1 MAHYF
6 CNWQCWDIELQQGK
20 AHFSNF
26 VRKWKKQE
34 AAPKRKWIPLNV
46 NRLIQNNLLS
56 FIFHLCCLFCHMPL
70 CVCVCMCWSVQVL
83 GWIRNGESMLTANTT
98 NAGSLSEAEQLQ
110 REHEQFQLAIEVHTY
125 IHTFSLI
132 GSAGGSFVRLRYA
145 VIWRLILNMNP
156 CLHHYLQLGNYF
168 GLISNRSFI

>member
-56 FIFHLCCLFCHMPL
+56 FIFHLCCLFLSHVA
-70 CVCVCMCWSVQVL
+70 VCVCLYVL
-83 GWIRNGESMLTANTT
+83 ICAGAGLDSQRWIHAHGEHNECRVPIWGGTT
-98 NAGSLSEAEQLQ
+98 SERAWTISACH
-110 REHEQFQLAIEVHTY
+110 RGTHMY
-125 IHTFSLI
+125 TFSLI

-145 VIWRLILNMNP
+145 VIWRLILNINP

-168 GLISNRSFI
+168 GLISNRTFI